1 MAVGLMFLDL
11 SLLSISFFILSGS
24 FLNSSK
30 VTIQHECVGKI
41 AALLQAFGLGVGL
54 WGLGNVLQCG
64 WGFFFL
70 RGGEKKTK

>member
-1 MAVGLMFLDL
+1 ML
-11 SLLSISFFILSGS
+11 SRTHV
-24 FLNSSK
+24 NSSK

-64 WGFFFL
+64 VGFLSFFC
-70 RGGEKKTK
+70 GGRKKTK